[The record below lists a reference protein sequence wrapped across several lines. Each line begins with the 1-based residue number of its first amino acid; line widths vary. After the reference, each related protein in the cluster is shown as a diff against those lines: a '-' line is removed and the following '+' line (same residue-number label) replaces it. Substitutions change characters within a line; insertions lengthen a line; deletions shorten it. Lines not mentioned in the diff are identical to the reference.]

1 MVRRRED
8 MDLGARP
15 VAELGG
21 VAIVVCLGDDGRVRV
36 VGWLWAVGC
45 VRLMK

>member
-21 VAIVVCLGDDGRVRV
+21 VAIVVCL
-36 VGWLWAVGC
+36 VG
-45 VRLMK
+45 